1 MATKTHCPRG
11 HDISVVGRN
20 KSNGRCA
27 ECQRIHSREYKERNK
42 EQIRENG
49 RLDRELYR
57 QTFGK
62 TQGNNL

>member
-1 MATKTHCPRG
+1 MKTHCPQG

-20 KSNGRCA
+20 ANGQCT
-27 ECQRIHSREYKERNK
+27 ECQRIRNREYKERNK
-42 EQIRENG
+42 EKIRENG